1 MPTPPTQ
8 YDDTAKGPGLA
19 GLLEIARRRRVLAL
33 LPFLFVL
40 TAAASLAVFLPSVW
54 TAKTLVLV
62 NRQQIPE
69 RFVAPT
75 VLADIEARLLTLS
88 QDVLTPDR
96 LLKIAQDY
104 GLYQNLRR
112 TQPAD
117 EVVEQMRRD
126 IRLEMVEDKERRP
139 REQRS
144 VLFNISYRAPDPN
157 VAVGVTNTLASLY
170 IQENGRLREKQAA
183 GTTAFLDTQLAE
195 VGNKLKAQEQRITEY
210 KEKNIGELPEQR
222 DTNVRTLERLQQQL
236 QLASENNRRANER
249 KQLLTDSLGQFDMT
263 SGMVAGPA
271 GTGPNITPA
280 DTAAARL
287 SLLRQELAVMQ
298 TKFHDRYPD
307 VIQMKDQIRILE
319 AKVDSEKKAQAAHAA
334 QQASQANTAAKK
346 PVRDL
351 RVAPQNPYIQSL
363 MTQLDQAHVDGKA
376 SSQEIADINRQIAVY
391 QRRLENTPK
400 REQEL
405 AIITRDYESTREL
418 HKALLAKRGEADM
431 ASELEQ
437 RQQGETFRVIEP
449 ARLPE
454 QPAGPNRFRLLLV
467 GLALA
472 LGASGVAVLLAEQ
485 VDTSFRRVDEVRAT
499 APMPVLSAIP
509 RITTEQDRY
518 RQLRQRRWATAAVA
532 VGLFVVAGTSF
543 LVAHNNQSMVA
554 LLMPAQPT
562 ATPGR

>member
-75 VLADIEARLLTLS
+75 VQADIEARLLTLS

-112 TQPAD
+112 TQPAE
-117 EVVEQMRRD
+117 EVVQHMRRD
-126 IRLEMVEDKERRP
+126 IRIEVVEDKAAERRP

-144 VLFNISYRAPDPN
+144 ALFNIAYRAPDPH
-157 VAVGVTNTLASLY
+157 VAAGVTNTLASLY

-183 GTTAFLDTQLAE
+183 GTTAFLEGQLAE
-195 VGNKLKAQEQRITEY
+195 IANKLKTQEQRITEY

-222 DTNVRTLERLQQQL
+222 DTNVRTMERLQQQL

-263 SGMVAGPA
+263 SGLVAGPGA
-271 GTGPNITPA
+271 GPNITPA

-287 SLLRQELAVMQ
+287 NLLRQELAVMQ
-298 TKFHDRYPD
+298 TKFHERYPD

-319 AKVDSEKKAQAAHAA
+319 AKVEAEKKQAAQAAQAA
-334 QQASQANTAAKK
+334 STAAKK
-346 PVRDL
+346 PARDL
-351 RVAPQNPYIQSL
+351 RIAPQNPYIQSL
-363 MTQLDQAHVDGKA
+363 MTQLDQAHVDAKA

-405 AIITRDYESTREL
+405 AIITRDYETTREL
-418 HKALLAKRGEADM
+418 HKALLSKRGEADM
-431 ASELEQ
+431 AAELEQ

-449 ARLPE
+449 ARLPDR
-454 QPAGPNRFRLLLV
+454 PAGPNRFRLLLV

>member
-1 MPTPPTQ
+1 MPTPPTH

-69 RFVAPT
+69 RLVAPT
-75 VLADIEARLLTLS
+75 VQTDIEARLLTLS

-104 GLYQNLRR
+104 GLYRNLRR
-112 TQPAD
+112 TQPAE

-126 IRLEMVEDKERRP
+126 IRLELVEDKERRP

-144 VLFNISYRAPDPN
+144 ALFNIAYRAPDPQ

-183 GTTAFLDTQLAE
+183 GTTAFLDTQLAD
-195 VGNKLKAQEQRITEY
+195 VSNRLKTQEQHISEY

-263 SGMVAGPA
+263 SGMVAGPGA
-271 GTGPNITPA
+271 GPNVTPA

-287 SLLRQELAVMQ
+287 NLLRQELAVMQ

-307 VIQMKDQIRILE
+307 VIQMKDQIRILAAKLE
-319 AKVDSEKKAQAAHAA
+319 AEKKAQAAQAA
-334 QQASQANTAAKK
+334 NAAANKK
-346 PVRDL
+346 PARDL
-351 RVAPQNPYIQSL
+351 RVVPQNPYIQSL
-363 MTQLDQAHVDGKA
+363 MTQLDQAQVDA
-376 SSQEIADINRQIAVY
+376 QEIADINRQIAVY

-405 AIITRDYESTREL
+405 AIITRDYETTREL
-418 HKALLAKRGEADM
+418 HKTLLAKRGEADM

-454 QPAGPNRFRLLLV
+454 HPAGPNRFRLLLV

-562 ATPGR
+562 TTPGR

>member
-1 MPTPPTQ
+1 MPTPPTH
-8 YDDTAKGPGLA
+8 YDDTAKGPGLN

-75 VLADIEARLLTLS
+75 VQADIEPRLLTLS
-88 QDVLTPDR
+88 QDIMTPDR
-96 LLKIAQDY
+96 LMKIAQDY
-104 GLYQNLRR
+104 GLYANLRG
-112 TQPAD
+112 TQSTE
-117 EVVEQMRRD
+117 EVVDQMRRD
-126 IRLEMVEDKERRP
+126 IRIEMVEDKERRP
-139 REQRS
+139 REQRTA
-144 VLFNISYRAPDPN
+144 LFTIAYRAPDPE
-157 VAVGVTNTLASLY
+157 VAAGVTNTLASLY

-183 GTTAFLDTQLAE
+183 GTTAFLDGQLAE
-195 VGNKLKAQEQRITEY
+195 VANKLKAQEARITEY
-210 KEKNIGELPEQR
+210 KEKHIGELPEQR

-236 QLASENNRRANER
+236 QLAHENNRRANER
-249 KQLLTDSLGQFDMT
+249 KQLLTDSLAQFDMT
-263 SGMVAGPA
+263 SGLVAGPGA
-271 GTGPNITPA
+271 GPNVTPA

-287 SLLRQELAVMQ
+287 NLLRQELAVMQ

-319 AKVDSEKKAQAAHAA
+319 AKVEAEKKQQAALAAQAANP
-334 QQASQANTAAKK
+334 SPKK
-346 PVRDL
+346 PARDL
-351 RVAPQNPYIQSL
+351 RVVPNNPYIQSL
-363 MTQLDQAHVDGKA
+363 MTQIDQAQVDSKT
-376 SSQEIADINRQIAVY
+376 STQEIADINRQIAVY
-391 QRRLENTPK
+391 QKRLENTPK

-405 AIITRDYESTREL
+405 AVITRDYDTTREL
-418 HKALLAKRGEADM
+418 HRTLLAKRGEADM

-449 ARLPE
+449 ARLPDR
-454 QPAGPNRFRLLLV
+454 PAGPNRFRLLLV

-499 APMPVLSAIP
+499 TPMPVLSAIP

-518 RQLRQRRWATAAVA
+518 RHLRQRRWATAAVA

-543 LVAHNNQSMVA
+543 LLAHNNQSMVA

-562 ATPGR
+562 TTAGR

>member
-1 MPTPPTQ
+1 MPTPPTH

-33 LPFLFVL
+33 LPFLFVI
-40 TAAASLAVFLPSVW
+40 TAATSLAVFLPSVW

-75 VLADIEARLLTLS
+75 VQADIEARLLTLS
-88 QDVLTPDR
+88 QDILTSDR
-96 LLKIAQDY
+96 LMKIAQDY

-112 TQPAD
+112 TQPTED
-117 EVVEQMRRD
+117 VVEQMRRD
-126 IRLEMVEDKERRP
+126 IRLELVEDKAAERRQ

-144 VLFNISYRAPDPN
+144 VLFSIAYRAPDPN
-157 VAVGVTNTLASLY
+157 VAAGVTNTLASLY

-183 GTTAFLDTQLAE
+183 GTTAFLEGQLAE
-195 VGNKLKAQEQRITEY
+195 VSNKLKGLEQRITEY

-263 SGMVAGPA
+263 SGLVAGPGA
-271 GTGPNITPA
+271 GPNVTPA

-287 SLLRQELAVMQ
+287 NLLRQELAVMQ
-298 TKFHDRYPD
+298 TRFHERYPD
-307 VIQMKDQIRILE
+307 VVQMKDQIRILE
-319 AKVDSEKKAQAAHAA
+319 AKLEAERKQQAALAAQAASA
-334 QQASQANTAAKK
+334 TTKK

-351 RVAPQNPYIQSL
+351 RIAPQNPYIQSL
-363 MTQLDQAHVDGKA
+363 MTQLDQAHVDAKA

-400 REQEL
+400 REQDL
-405 AIITRDYESTREL
+405 AIITRDYETTREQ
-418 HKALLAKRGEADM
+418 HRNLLAKRGEADM
-431 ASELEQ
+431 ASELEL

-454 QPAGPNRFRLLLV
+454 RPAGPNRFRLLLV

-485 VDTSFRRVDEVRAT
+485 VDTSFRRVDEVRAM

-532 VGLFVVAGTSF
+532 VGLFMVAGTSF
-543 LVAHNNQSMVA
+543 MVAHNNQSMVA

-562 ATPGR
+562 ATTGR

>member
-1 MPTPPTQ
+1 MPTPPTH

-19 GLLEIARRRRVLAL
+19 GLLEVARRRRVLAL

-40 TAAASLAVFLPSVW
+40 TAAASLAIFLPSVW
-54 TAKTLVLV
+54 TTKTLVLV

-75 VLADIEARLLTLS
+75 VQADIEARLLTLS
-88 QDVLTPDR
+88 LDIMTPER
-96 LLKIAQDY
+96 LMKIAEDY
-104 GLYQNLRR
+104 GLYPNLRR
-112 TQPAD
+112 TQSTED
-117 EVVEQMRRD
+117 VVDRMRRD
-126 IRLEMVEDKERRP
+126 IRIELVDDKNDRRP

-144 VLFNISYRAPDPN
+144 VLFTMAYRAHDPD

-183 GTTAFLDTQLAE
+183 GTTAFLEAQLAD
-195 VGNKLKAQEQRITEY
+195 VANKLKTQEQRITEY
-210 KEKNIGELPEQR
+210 KEKYLGELPEQR
-222 DTNVRTLERLQQQL
+222 DTNVRVLERLQQQL
-236 QLASENNRRANER
+236 QLASENSRRANER
-249 KQLLTDSLGQFDMT
+249 KQLLTDSLAAFDMT
-263 SGMVAGPA
+263 SGMVAGPGA
-271 GTGPNITPA
+271 GPNVTPA

-287 SLLRQELAVMQ
+287 NLLRQELAVMQ

-319 AKVDSEKKAQAAHAA
+319 AKVEAEKKAQAAQTA
-334 QQASQANTAAKK
+334 QQQQAAAAKK
-346 PVRDL
+346 PARDL
-351 RVAPQNPYIQSL
+351 RVVPQNAYIQNL
-363 MTQLDQAHVDGKA
+363 MTQLDQAQVDAKA
-376 SSQEIADINRQIAVY
+376 TSQEIADINRQIAVY
-391 QRRLENTPK
+391 QKRLENTPK

-405 AIITRDYESTREL
+405 AVITRDYETTREL
-418 HKALLAKRGEADM
+418 HRTLLSKRGEADM
-431 ASELEQ
+431 AAELEQ

-449 ARLPE
+449 ARMPE

-499 APMPVLSAIP
+499 APIPVLSAIP
-509 RITTEQDRY
+509 RIRTEQDRY

-562 ATPGR
+562 ATAGR

>member
-1 MPTPPTQ
+1 MPTPPTH

-104 GLYQNLRR
+104 GLYENLRR
-112 TQPAD
+112 TQPAE
-117 EVVEQMRRD
+117 EVVDQMRRD
-126 IRLEMVEDKERRP
+126 IRLELVEDKERRP

-144 VLFNISYRAPDPN
+144 VLFNIAYRAPDPT

-183 GTTAFLDTQLAE
+183 GTTAFLDGQLAE
-195 VGNKLKAQEQRITEY
+195 MANKLKTQEQRISEY

-263 SGMVAGPA
+263 SGVVAGPGA
-271 GTGPNITPA
+271 GPNVTPA

-287 SLLRQELAVMQ
+287 NLLRQELAVMQ
-298 TKFHDRYPD
+298 TRFHERYPD
-307 VIQMKDQIRILE
+307 VVQMKEQIRILE
-319 AKVDSEKKAQAAHAA
+319 ARLEADKKEKAALAAQAAAG
-334 QQASQANTAAKK
+334 NTPKK
-346 PVRDL
+346 PTRDL
-351 RVAPQNPYIQSL
+351 RVVPQNPYLQSL
-363 MTQLDQAHVDGKA
+363 MTQLDQAQVDAKT
-376 SSQEIADINRQIAVY
+376 STQEIAEINRQIATY

-405 AIITRDYESTREL
+405 HIITRDYETTREL

-454 QPAGPNRFRLLLV
+454 RPAGPNRFRLLLV